1 MFLLPLAILA
11 LAADPKVQSEAV
23 ELKTDTGTLTG
34 VLDLP
39 PTPGPWPVV
48 LIHAGS
54 GPTDKDGNNP
64 QGSKTNA
71 LKMLGGALAERGIAC
86 LRIDKRGIGGSR
98 GAMGKPEE
106 LRTETYV
113 ADAAAW
119 VKFLRADKRF
129 TKVGCIGHSEGSLIG
144 ILAGQKEK
152 LDAFVSLCGPGRRLS
167 VILREQLKD
176 QLPEEARKPT
186 EALIQTLEAGK
197 TFDDVPKEVP
207 KKMALTVFHK
217 NAQQM
222 LISLFRYD
230 PAAEI
235 GKLGCPVL
243 VVSGSHDLQMREIEG
258 KKLAAGPKGAKHV
271 VVKGMSHVLKETDTT
286 DPVEQSKT
294 VYQDVKSP
302 LHPKLVGE
310 LADFL
315 KDALAAGK

>member
-1 MFLLPLAILA
+1 MLA
-11 LAADPKVQSEAV
+11 LAGDPEVKSEPV
-23 ELKTDTGTLTG
+23 ELKTDSGTLVG

-64 QGSKTNA
+64 LGSKTNA

-86 LRIDKRGIGGSR
+86 LRIDKRGIGGSQR
-98 GAMGKPEE
+98 AMGKPEE
-106 LRTETYV
+106 LRLETYV

-119 VKFLRADKRF
+119 VKYLRGDKRF

-144 ILAGQKEK
+144 ILAGQKET
-152 LDAFVSLCGPGRRLS
+152 LDAFVSLCGPGRRFS
-167 VILREQLKD
+167 DILRGQLKD
-176 QLPEEARKPT
+176 QLPEGARKPT
-186 EALIQTLEAGK
+186 EALIQSLEAGK
-197 TFDDVPKEVP
+197 TFDGVPKEVP
-207 KKMALTVFHK
+207 KKVALVFHK

-222 LISLFRYD
+222 LISMLKYD
-230 PAAEI
+230 PAAEV

-243 VVSGSHDLQMREIEG
+243 LVTGTHDWQMSEIEG
-258 KKLAAGPKGAKHV
+258 KRLAAGAKGSKHV
-271 VVKGMSHVLKETDTT
+271 VIKGMCHVLKETDKT

-294 VYQDVKSP
+294 VYQDLKAP

-315 KDALAAGK
+315 KGALAAGK

>member
-1 MFLLPLAILA
+1 
-11 LAADPKVQSEAV
+11 
-23 ELKTDTGTLTG
+23 

-64 QGSKTNA
+64 LGAKTNA
-71 LKMLGGALAERGIAC
+71 QKMLGHALAERGIAC

-144 ILAGQKEK
+144 TLAGQKEK
-152 LDAFVSLCGPGRRLS
+152 LDAFVSLCGPGRRFS

-186 EALIQTLEAGK
+186 EALIQSLEAGK

-207 KKMALTVFHK
+207 KKMALVFHK

-243 VVSGSHDLQMREIEG
+243 VVTGTHDIQISAVDGEM
-258 KKLAAGPKGAKHV
+258 LAAGAKGARHV
-271 VVKGMSHVLKETDTT
+271 ALKGMSHVLKETDKT

-294 VYQDVKSP
+294 VYQDLKAP
-302 LHPKLVGE
+302 LHPKLVGG

-315 KDALAAGK
+315 RSALRAGK

>member
-1 MFLLPLAILA
+1 MLT
-11 LAADPKVQSEAV
+11 LAASPEVKSEPV
-23 ELKTDTGTLTG
+23 ELKTETGTLVG

-64 QGSKTNA
+64 LGSKTNA

-86 LRIDKRGIGGSR
+86 LRIDKRGIGGSQR
-98 GAMGKPEE
+98 AMGKPEE
-106 LRTETYV
+106 RRLETYV
-113 ADAAAW
+113 ADAVAW
-119 VKFLRADKRF
+119 LKFLRADKRF

-144 ILAGQKEK
+144 TLAGQKEK
-152 LDAFVSLCGPGRRLS
+152 LDAFVSLCGPGRRFS
-167 VILREQLKD
+167 DILREQLKD
-176 QLPEEARKPT
+176 QLPEDARKPT
-186 EALIQTLEAGK
+186 EALIQALEAGK
-197 TFDDVPKEVP
+197 TLDEVPKEVP
-207 KKMALTVFHK
+207 KKVALVFHK

-222 LISLFRYD
+222 LISMFRYD

-243 VVSGSHDLQMREIEG
+243 VVSGSHDWQMREIEG
-258 KKLAAGPKGAKHV
+258 KKLAAGAKGAKHV
-271 VVKGMSHVLKETDTT
+271 VVKGMSHVLKETDKT

-294 VYQDVKSP
+294 VYQDVKAP
-302 LHPKLVGE
+302 LHSKLVSE

-315 KDALAAGK
+315 GGALGAGK